1 MAEVI
6 HTKVYIVAGT
16 VGDRVEYLGFDSA
29 SGGYPYASA
38 YIRDQTSDLQQA
50 VQWLEDAEKN
60 LPQLKNIKVYQI
72 SLHEADAVEVMRNGK
87 VVKDLLSQLTND
99 QKKILQHMLK

>member
-6 HTKVYIVAGT
+6 HTKEYVVAGT
-16 VGDRVEYLGFDSA
+16 VGDRIEYLSFDSV
-29 SGGYPYASA
+29 SGGYPYVSS
-38 YIRDQTSDLQQA
+38 YIRDQTSDLQRA

-60 LPQLKNIKVYQI
+60 LPRLKNAKVYEI
-72 SLHEADAVEVMRNGK
+72 SLCEADAVEVMRNGK
-87 VVKDLLSQLTND
+87 VVKDLLSQLTDD